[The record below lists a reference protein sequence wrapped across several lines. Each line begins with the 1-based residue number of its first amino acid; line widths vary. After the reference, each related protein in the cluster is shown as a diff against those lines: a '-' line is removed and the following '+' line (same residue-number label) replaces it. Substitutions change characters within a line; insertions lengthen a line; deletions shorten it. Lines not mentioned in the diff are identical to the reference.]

1 MLSTSRRLAALAA
14 PALLAG
20 CAAPMASTPSPRTAA
35 AGQGPVEVGIIAI
48 NDFHGSLEPPHAAV
62 SAPDGHGGTVQVPAG
77 GAAWLTSAVRALQA
91 KYPYHLTVSAG
102 DLTSASQFAS
112 SIYLDEPAVGV
123 ANRLGLDF
131 NAVGNHEF
139 DRGVNELERLQKGG
153 CQHYTARQP
162 CQIEQFA
169 GAKYEYLA
177 ANVTEADGKTIFPAT
192 AIRSFGT
199 GARAVRVGVIGLTLK
214 GTKDLVSPDG
224 IRGVTFGDEADAI
237 NRGVATLKNEGAAAI
252 VVLIHQGLNPKPGST
267 PDPNGCEVSGD
278 LEPVLARLDPR
289 VDVVV
294 SAHTHQT
301 YNCMWPGQTGGKP
314 ILLTS
319 AGSYGRLVT
328 DITLDIDPVAGAVV
342 AKKARNVIVQSEG
355 YTSSKGPVTQTA
367 AYPVYQP
374 ASDVAAYVGTY
385 VAAAKEFSQQISGH
399 LSGPAGKGGEGGATA
414 PAGGNLGHLIADAQL
429 GATRKAG
436 AQIAFMN
443 PFGIR
448 AELVPGADGAVTY
461 GQIYQVQPFN
471 NELITLSLTGAQIR
485 AALEQGFDDTGVKQA
500 LSPSAGFAYA
510 VDMSR
515 PAGDRVTAITLD
527 GKPLDI
533 GRIYRVTMSN
543 FLSGGGD
550 GFSEFTRGT
559 DRTTGATDI
568 DALEQWLAG
577 VPVRQVPAETRER
590 IRG

>member
-1 MLSTSRRLAALAA
+1 MSSAFRRIVALAA
-14 PALLAG
+14 PAFVAA
-20 CAAPMASTPSPRTAA
+20 CAAPMASSPGPRQAA
-35 AGQGPVEVGIIAI
+35 AERSPVEVGIIAI
-48 NDFHGSLEPPHAAV
+48 NDFHGALEPPHAAV

-77 GAAWLTSAVRALQA
+77 GAAWLASAVRALQA

-139 DRGVNELERLQKGG
+139 DRGVNELERLQRGG

-162 CQIEQFA
+162 CQVEQFK
-169 GAKYEYLA
+169 GAHYEYLA
-177 ANVTEADGKTIFPAT
+177 ANVTGADGKTIFPAT
-192 AIRSFGT
+192 AIRSFGE
-199 GARAVRVGVIGLTLK
+199 GARKVSVGVIGLTLE
-214 GTKDLVSPDG
+214 GTKDLVAPDG

-237 NRGVATLKNEGAAAI
+237 NKGVVTLKGEGADAI
-252 VVLIHQGLNPKPGST
+252 VVLIHQGLSPKPGSK
-267 PDPNGCEVSGD
+267 PDPNGCDVDGA
-278 LEPVLARLDPR
+278 LEPILARLDPR

-301 YNCMWPGQTGGKP
+301 YNCMWPSGTGGKP

-328 DITLDIDPVAGAVV
+328 DITLDIDPVAGTVV
-342 AKKARNVIVQSEG
+342 AKNAHNLIVQSEG
-355 YTSSKGPVTQTA
+355 YTSSKGPVTQTD
-367 AYPVYQP
+367 AYPTYQP

-385 VAAAKEFSQQISGH
+385 VAAAKEFSQRVSGH
-399 LSGPAGKGGEGGATA
+399 LSGPASKTGEGGATA
-414 PAGGNLGHLIADAQL
+414 PVGGGLGHLIADAQL
-429 GATRKAG
+429 AATKKAG

-471 NELITLSLTGAQIR
+471 NVLITGTMTGAQIK
-485 AALEQGFDDTGVKQA
+485 AVLEQGFDDDGVKQA
-500 LSPSAGFAYA
+500 LSPSAGFAYT

-515 PAGDRVTAITLD
+515 PSGDRVASITLD
-527 GKPLDI
+527 GKPIDPAKA
-533 GRIYRVTMSN
+533 YRVTVSN
-543 FLSGGGD
+543 FLAGGGD
-550 GFSEFTRGT
+550 GFSEFAKGS
-559 DRTTGATDI
+559 DPVIGATDL
-568 DALEQWLAG
+568 DALEQWLMA
-577 VPVRQVPAETRER
+577 VPVRQVPKDARETIKR
-590 IRG
+590 